1 MIAAALLPRVM
12 AILDRRARRTEL
24 GRWRS
29 GGVGY
34 SKTGNSMMMKSICQF
49 LLSCAALAAIALP
62 VAKAETIAELYEKA
76 KAEKEVVF
84 YSGGPAAPHENR
96 AKLFMQQFPGVTVN
110 VTGGFSNVL
119 NEQIEK
125 QMAEKK
131 LAVDLVFFQTV
142 QDFVKWKKE
151 EKLLHFK
158 PDGFDQI
165 YPTFKDPEGTYM
177 ALSANALTYAYN
189 TAAVK
194 PEDAPKSAQD
204 FLKPMFA
211 GKVITCYPADD
222 DATLYLF
229 HVIIQKYGWG
239 WMDKYMANKPSFV
252 QGHLAVARSVAS
264 GENIATF
271 DASSS
276 VWPFRRQGKLEVVW
290 SPVDETPLFTLTGG
304 IFKDAP
310 HPNAAKLYLTWF
322 LAKEQ
327 QSHVGSFSSRVD
339 VPPPEGFKALTSYKL
354 ANAYRE
360 FMLEEKPISELRKRM
375 EGYIGPP
382 VNKGGVR

>member
-1 MIAAALLPRVM
+1 MTTISFYRLLPV
-12 AILDRRARRTEL
+12 
-24 GRWRS
+24 
-29 GGVGY
+29 
-34 SKTGNSMMMKSICQF
+34 
-49 LLSCAALAAIALP
+49 CAAVSMLALQHARG
-62 VAKAETIAELYEKA
+62 ETLDELYQKA

-96 AKLFMQQFPGVTVN
+96 AKLFTAQFPGIEVK

-119 NEQIEK
+119 NEKIEH

-131 LAVDLVFFQTV
+131 LAVDLAFFQTV

-151 EKLLHFK
+151 GKLLNFK
-158 PDGFDQI
+158 PDGFDQV
-165 YPTFKDPEGTYM
+165 YPNFKDPDGAYM
-177 ALSANALTYAYN
+177 SFSANALTYAYN
-189 TAAVK
+189 KAAVK
-194 PEDAPKSAQD
+194 PEDAPKSALD

-229 HVIIQKYGWG
+229 HVIVQKYGWG
-239 WMDKYMANKPSFV
+239 WMEKYTANKANYV
-252 QGHLAVARSVAS
+252 QGHLPVARSVAS
-264 GENIATF
+264 GENFATF

-276 VWPFRRQGKLEVVW
+276 VWPFRREGKLEVVW
-290 SPVDETPLFTLTGG
+290 SPEDETPVFTLTGG

-310 HPNAAKLYLTWF
+310 HPNAAKLYFTWF

-327 QSHVGSFSSRVD
+327 QAKVGSFSSRAD
-339 VPPPEGFKALTSYKL
+339 VPPPEDFKPLTQNKI
-354 ANAYRE
+354 ANNYRE
-360 FMLEEKPISELRKRM
+360 FMVDEKLIADLRKRM
-375 EGYIGPP
+375 EAFTGPV